1 MSEIWRPVSE
11 RRYSRV
17 MKLGMSAEIVGI
29 LILSVTL
36 FASVPIVLT
45 LSLSVGALLIV
56 VGLLSWLWGLV
67 WGRE

>member
-1 MSEIWRPVSE
+1 
-11 RRYSRV
+11 
-17 MKLGMSAEIVGI
+17 VGI

>member
-1 MSEIWRPVSE
+1 MSEIWQHVSE

-17 MKLGMSAEIVGI
+17 MKLGMSAEMLGI
-29 LILSVTL
+29 LVLSVTL
-36 FASVPIVLT
+36 FAGVPIVFT
-45 LSLSVGALLIV
+45 LSLGVGALLIV